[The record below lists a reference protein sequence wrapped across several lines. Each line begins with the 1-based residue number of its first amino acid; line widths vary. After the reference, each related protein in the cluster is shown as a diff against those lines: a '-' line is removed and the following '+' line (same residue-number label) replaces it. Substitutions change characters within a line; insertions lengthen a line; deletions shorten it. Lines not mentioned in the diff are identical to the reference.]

1 MNHEVRNLPLLPAQE
16 SVLFAE
22 TAHGRTGTHNLA
34 LALRLT
40 GPLDRTA
47 LDTALRQL
55 LARHE
60 ALRVRI
66 TAPGPGPGPE
76 DTDQGERTQTV
87 TAEAHVTVTD
97 VDLTATDVDL
107 TATDVD
113 LTATG
118 DDTLDAVL
126 AAHFTRAQDQPF
138 RLDTA
143 PLLRVSLLRLGDDHH
158 VLLLVVHHSVADGH
172 SMDVIARELTTL
184 YEAAAQG
191 LPDPLG
197 PPALRYTD
205 HVDAA
210 LTGGSERRRTRALEY
225 WRTTLDGA
233 PATLD
238 LPMADLGG
246 TTRRQAA
253 THRHDLPRPTVARLR
268 ALADAQRTSLFSVL
282 AAGAF
287 ALFGRYTGESD
298 IVLGVPLSTRIA
310 PGSEGLVAL
319 TVNTMPLRADWAPDQ
334 DFLTL
339 LHTVQGRTF
348 QALRH
353 QGVAFHELVHTL
365 NPPRTAGRQPVFQL
379 GLNHMRAEPA
389 PTPGTDLRVEP
400 LPVANATA
408 AFELMLT
415 FVETADDVRV
425 YVEYDTQRFGQ
436 DTVQD
441 LARHLAHLLTAAA
454 DDPRTPLADIELMD
468 ETERL
473 RVLHHWNDTAAP
485 LTDDTVPSLFAR
497 QAALH
502 GERTAVICGDQSL
515 NYRELERRSA
525 RLARLLAAR
534 GAAPGTFVGLSLRRT
549 ADTVVALLAVLRTGA
564 AYVPLDPAY
573 PAQRLAHMLADAAP
587 ALLLTES
594 AAVGGLP
601 EGPGTPPRLLLD
613 DPAVTAAL
621 DTDDD
626 TPFAPAV
633 TPDQTAYVIYT
644 SGSTGRP
651 KGVPV
656 THRNVANLAAWAA
669 DAFGDGLAR
678 VLAATSLNFDVS
690 VFEILGPLLNGGSI
704 ELVRDLLE
712 IGERGGWHGTLVSG
726 VPSVL
731 ARLVADGAPDLRADH
746 LVLAGEALTA
756 PVAAR
761 LRAAV
766 PGARLVNAYGP
777 TETTVYASTSAT
789 GGKGDDRTEEDTP
802 PIGGPLRNTR
812 LYVLDDRM
820 RPVPVGIPGELYIA
834 GAGVTQGYLHRP
846 DLTESRFVPDPF
858 TAQDAGTARMYR
870 SGDIVL
876 RRPDGQLRYVGRSD
890 DQVKLRGFR
899 VEPSEIEAVVAEQ
912 PDVTQA
918 VVVPHEDRH
927 GEHRLVAYVTAA
939 PGTTPDPAR
948 LRTAA
953 ARLLPAY
960 MVPAA
965 VVLLDELPLSPAG
978 KLDRARLPDPGFGT
992 SEGRAP
998 HTPDEIAVAALFADA
1013 LGLDRVSATDSFFD
1027 LGGHSLLAMRLAA
1040 RVSTELRAELTV
1052 RDLFETPTVEGLA
1065 RRLRP
1070 DATTPADAPAP
1081 AKTDDFA
1088 VLLPLRTRGDKPPLF
1103 CFHPGFGLS
1112 WSYAALT
1119 RRLDQDQ
1126 PVYALQARGIGR
1138 DEQLPATYD
1147 ELLDDYARQVRTIQ
1161 PEGPYRLLG
1170 WSFGGLVAHSLA
1182 ARLQAEGHDVEL
1194 LAMLDSVLV
1203 GTDEDLAPDETRALI
1218 ETETADIRQ
1227 VVPDGTRLTAVVE
1240 NLIRLRA
1247 QFRPAPYRGDLLYF
1261 TAANEP
1267 GRPESVSEP
1276 WQPHVD
1282 GRLVEH
1288 RVDCAHLDMMKARP
1302 AREIGDL
1309 LGKAL
1314 DAVDAH

>member
-22 TAHGRTGTHNLA
+22 TAHGRPGTHNLA

-47 LDTALRQL
+47 LDAALRQL
-55 LARHE
+55 TARHE
-60 ALRVRI
+60 ALRVSI
-66 TAPGPGPGPE
+66 ATGADGAV
-76 DTDQGERTQTV
+76 QTIS
-87 TAEAHVTVTD
+87 ADVTVT
-97 VDLTATDVDL
+97 VEEADLTAVDP
-107 TATDVD
+107 
-113 LTATG
+113 
-118 DDTLDAVL
+118 DTLDAVL
-126 AAHFTRAQDQPF
+126 AQHFTSAQDRPF
-138 RLDTA
+138 RLDRA
-143 PLLRVSLLRLGDDHH
+143 PLLRVTLLRLGHDRH

-172 SMDVIARELTTL
+172 SMDVLAREFTTL
-184 YEAAAQG
+184 YEAAAEG
-191 LPDPLG
+191 RPDPLG
-197 PPALRYTD
+197 PPALSYTD
-205 HVDAA
+205 HVTAA
-210 LTGGSERRRTRALEY
+210 LSGGSERRRARALDH
-225 WRTTLDGA
+225 WRTTLEGA

-253 THRHDLPRPTVARLR
+253 THRHDLPRPAVARLR
-268 ALADAQRTSLFSVL
+268 ALADEQRTSLFSVL

-287 ALFGRYTGESD
+287 ALLGRYTGESD
-298 IVLGVPLSTRIA
+298 IVLGVPLSTRLA

-319 TVNTMPLRADWAPDQ
+319 TVNTMPLRAGCADDQ

-365 NPPRTAGRQPVFQL
+365 NPPRSAGRQPVFQL
-379 GLNHMRAEPA
+379 GLNHMRTEPA
-389 PTPGTDLRVEP
+389 AAPGTALRVEP

-415 FVETADDVRV
+415 FVETGDDVRV
-425 YVEYDTQRFGQ
+425 YVEYDTGRFGQ
-436 DTVQD
+436 DTVRA
-441 LARHLAHLLTAAA
+441 LARHLANLLSAAA
-454 DDPRTPLADIELMD
+454 DDPRAPLADIDLMD
-468 ETERL
+468 AAER
-473 RVLHHWNDTAAP
+473 RQVLHEWNDTAAP

-502 GERTAVICGDQSL
+502 GDATAVVCGAESL
-515 NYRELERRSA
+515 NYRELDRRSA
-525 RLARLLAAR
+525 RLARLLAER
-534 GAAPGTFVGLSLRRT
+534 GAGPGTFVGLSLHRS

-564 AYVPLDPAY
+564 AYVPLDPVY

-587 ALLLTES
+587 ALVLTES
-594 AAVGGLP
+594 GAAGGLP
-601 EGPGTPPRLLLD
+601 TGPGTPPQLLLD
-613 DPAVTAAL
+613 DPAVAAAL
-621 DTDDD
+621 DADDAD
-626 TPFAPAV
+626 AAFACPV
-633 TPDQTAYVIYT
+633 TADQTAYVIYT

-704 ELVRDLLE
+704 EIVRDLLE

-731 ARLVADGAPDLRADH
+731 ARLIADGAPDLRADH

-777 TETTVYASTSAT
+777 TETTVYASASAT
-789 GGKGDDRTEEDTP
+789 GGKGDGRAEEDAP

-820 RPVPVGIPGELYIA
+820 RPVPVGVPGELYIA

-858 TAQDAGTARMYR
+858 ADPSTADGPGTARMYR

-899 VEPSEIEAVVAEQ
+899 VEPSEIEAVIAEQ
-912 PDVTQA
+912 HDVAQA

-948 LRTAA
+948 LRAA
-953 ARLLPAY
+953 SARLLPEY

-1027 LGGHSLLAMRLAA
+1027 LGGHSLLAMRLVG

-1070 DATTPADAPAP
+1070 DDTAQAPT
-1081 AKTDDFA
+1081 KSDDFA

-1138 DEQLPATYD
+1138 DEELPASYD
-1147 ELLDDYARQVRTIQ
+1147 ELLDDYVRQLRTVQ
-1161 PEGPYRLLG
+1161 PAGPYRLLG

-1194 LAMLDSVLV
+1194 LAMLDTVLV
-1203 GTDEDLAPDETRALI
+1203 GTDEDLAPDEMRALI
-1218 ETETADIRQ
+1218 EAETADIRQ
-1227 VVPDGTRLTAVVE
+1227 VVPDTERLMSVVE

-1247 QFRPAPYRGDLLYF
+1247 QYRPEPYRGDVLYF

-1267 GRPESVSEP
+1267 GRPESVCEP
-1276 WQPHVD
+1276 WEPHVE

-1288 RVDCAHLDMMKARP
+1288 RVDCVHLDMMKARP

-1314 DAVDAH
+1314 DAVAAR